1 MSTPEPEAIPEEYHS
16 LDISLRPTP
25 TTLIAYKQFSSY
37 INNRLASII
46 DKTIELSP
54 TVARVIEKRDKGA
67 KIMLL
72 NGVLIGEELQERKE
86 AEMEKLRRKR
96 GNKKVQQYG
105 TIKVGDARL
114 KIMARDEATDRRIEL
129 YNLRQEEK
137 EQERREIDDR
147 KERRLRKRQEMKQA
161 KDKRIVD
168 KATKAEAK
176 EAEIVRKRA
185 IKEAKAATKLATNKS
200 N

>member
-1 MSTPEPEAIPEEYHS
+1 
-16 LDISLRPTP
+16 
-25 TTLIAYKQFSSY
+25 
-37 INNRLASII
+37 
-46 DKTIELSP
+46 
-54 TVARVIEKRDKGA
+54 
-67 KIMLL
+67 
-72 NGVLIGEELQERKE
+72 
-86 AEMEKLRRKR
+86 MEKLRRKI

-137 EQERREIDDR
+137 EQERREIDNR
-147 KERRLRKRQEMKQA
+147 KERRLQKRQEMKQA
-161 KDKRIVD
+161 KDKRMVD

-176 EAEIVRKRA
+176 EAEIARKRA